1 MNFQYTKLT
10 VKSVFSKDILCLTP
24 DTILSEAIDRMI
36 NEGYPEVLIVDE
48 KNFLLGIFSY
58 QDLSLRLSKTCRRD
72 LPIKIFV
79 KKEVISTN
87 EDMTLSECR
96 DIMLE
101 KKIGRLPVLKDG
113 KVIGIIRSG
122 HIRDYYY
129 MAAEAVSSQLESMLE
144 NVYEGVCTVDMNGI
158 VNFWNS
164 SAERIYG
171 VHAEDIIG
179 KPLADFFPNAI
190 ILKVLKTRETYTNV
204 KHSPRENSEVMISAR
219 PLMYKGQMVGVIS
232 SERDISDIRLLQN
245 KLQHNENAIQFLKD
259 EVSKKVVS
267 STSGIIG
274 KNPAFENVLK
284 TAFQAASS
292 NSAVMIA
299 GESGT
304 GKEVLAR
311 YMHNNSGRKGLF
323 VPVNCSAIPTELFES
338 EFFGY
343 VAGAFTG
350 AAKNG
355 KAGFFELADGGTL
368 FLDEIADLPL
378 SMQAKLLRVLEDT
391 IIRRLG
397 SEKTRSVDVR
407 IISATHKDLDAMTKS
422 GEFREDLYY
431 RLNVIQIKLPA
442 LRERKDDI
450 ILFLNSFISD
460 ISKKSGKG
468 DMVVSPEALKIL
480 QNYPWKGN
488 IRELRNCVEQMVVLN
503 QDKEIKISDIPRH
516 IVEYSLLAEGK
527 KPKASGLEDSVA
539 ELEKNM
545 ITDALIA
552 CNYNKT
558 RSAEKLGIKR
568 TTLLYKIKTLN
579 IATPE

>member
-1 MNFQYTKLT
+1 MNFQYTKLA

-36 NEGYPEVLIVDE
+36 NEGYPEVIIVDE

-79 KKEVISTN
+79 KKDIFTTT
-87 EDMTLSECR
+87 EDMRLSECR
-96 DIMLE
+96 DIMLD
-101 KKIGRLPVLKDG
+101 KKIGRLPVIRDG
-113 KVIGIIRSG
+113 KVIGIIRSS

-171 VHAEDIIG
+171 VQAEDIIG

-190 ILKVLKTRETYTNV
+190 ILKVLETKEAYSNV
-204 KHSPRENSEVMISAR
+204 KHSPRENSEVMISSK
-219 PLMYKGQMVGVIS
+219 PLMYKGKMVGVIS
-232 SERDISDIRLLQN
+232 SERDISDIRDLQN
-245 KLQHNENAIQFLKD
+245 KLQRNETAIQFLKE

-274 KNPAFENVLK
+274 KNPVFENVLR
-284 TAFQAASS
+284 TAFQAANS
-292 NSAVMIA
+292 NSAVMIS

-311 YMHNNSGRKGLF
+311 YIHNNSGRKGLF
-323 VPVNCSAIPTELFES
+323 VPVNCSAIPSELFES

-355 KAGFFELADGGTL
+355 KAGFFELADNGTL

-391 IIRRLG
+391 VIRRLG
-397 SEKTRSVDVR
+397 SEKTRNVDVR
-407 IISATHKDLDAMTKS
+407 IISATHKDLSAMTKS
-422 GEFREDLYY
+422 GDFREDLYY

-450 ILFLNSFISD
+450 ILFLNSFIND
-460 ISKKSGKG
+460 ISKKSGKAG
-468 DMVVSPEALKIL
+468 MTVRPDALKIL

-503 QDKEIKISDIPRH
+503 KDDEIKISDIPRH
-516 IVEYSLLAEGK
+516 IVEYSLLPDGV
-527 KPKASGLEDSVA
+527 KPKSEGLEDAVMH
-539 ELEKNM
+539 LEKRM
-545 ITDALIA
+545 ITDTLIS
-552 CNYNKT
+552 CNYNRTKA
-558 RSAEKLGIKR
+558 AEKLGIKR
-568 TTLLYKIKTLN
+568 TTLLYKMKMLDITG
-579 IATPE
+579 IE